1 MSRSGHGWDDTAME
15 SFLSPLKTGQTRKAA
30 RTEESSLTGFDE

>member
-15 SFLSPLKTGQTRKAA
+15 SFLSPLKT
-30 RTEESSLTGFDE
+30 EESSLTGFDE